1 MAGDTRTLTIKWLG
15 DTSSVEKSAKS
26 ASGALGKVGTIAAG
40 AFTGTA
46 MLQGAEQLVGFLGD
60 STKAAIEDE
69 ASQRTLAKT
78 LENTA
83 HATHGQVDAVE
94 KYISRTQAA
103 TGVTDDELRPAFA
116 NLVRGTHDVNKA
128 QGLMQTALDV
138 SAGSGKDL
146 GTVTM
151 AMSKALNGN
160 VGALARLGIKVKQT
174 VPDTK
179 ALAAAQRNVM
189 HAQAAYNEAVKK
201 YGPNSSQAA
210 TAMSKLADSN
220 AKLKDAQTKVK
231 KTTLD
236 ATTLMREL
244 NKTYGGQAAA
254 AANTSAGKMKRLQ
267 AQWHE
272 MQEEI
277 GFKVLPVLTIVA
289 DFLLNQLPGAI
300 DKVVQWFQT
309 NWPKIYQAISPL
321 VSFVKSAVSNIT
333 DLVKALIL
341 VFQGL
346 IDFITGV
353 FSGDWGKA
361 WRGIQKMFHGIVGAI
376 AAIYKEF
383 WNELQH
389 ITFTALKLLFQ
400 LWLKSWQLTFQL
412 TMQLL
417 HSLVSGFWQLISQL
431 PGLAVK
437 GLEWLAQVY
446 LDGWMNVLDIT
457 KRVVQWML
465 DAFWRGLAALPGLA
479 IRGISWLATTYYNAL
494 RALPNLMGRIVNDI
508 AGVFS
513 HLAGWLWSLFN
524 SGIDSLVRLFSYAGS
539 RMGSA
544 LWDATINGLR
554 GIGDAVW
561 SIVKGGANALIDA
574 WNRIDFGIHIHAPD
588 WIPFV
593 GGKGWD
599 IDDIIPDIPR
609 LATGGIT
616 KGAGIA
622 YLHPNELVQPLPRN
636 GALGAS
642 VYYITV
648 NVPPTA
654 DQAKVGQA
662 TVAAIKAYE
671 LRNGTSWRH

>member
-254 AANTSAGKMKRLQ
+254 AANTSAAR
-267 AQWHE
+267 
-272 MQEEI
+272 
-277 GFKVLPVLTIVA
+277 
-289 DFLLNQLPGAI
+289 
-300 DKVVQWFQT
+300 
-309 NWPKIYQAISPL
+309 
-321 VSFVKSAVSNIT
+321 
-333 DLVKALIL
+333 
-341 VFQGL
+341 
-346 IDFITGV
+346 
-353 FSGDWGKA
+353 
-361 WRGIQKMFHGIVGAI
+361 
-376 AAIYKEF
+376 
-383 WNELQH
+383 
-389 ITFTALKLLFQ
+389 
-400 LWLKSWQLTFQL
+400 
-412 TMQLL
+412 
-417 HSLVSGFWQLISQL
+417 
-431 PGLAVK
+431 
-437 GLEWLAQVY
+437 
-446 LDGWMNVLDIT
+446 
-457 KRVVQWML
+457 
-465 DAFWRGLAALPGLA
+465 
-479 IRGISWLATTYYNAL
+479 
-494 RALPNLMGRIVNDI
+494 
-508 AGVFS
+508 
-513 HLAGWLWSLFN
+513 
-524 SGIDSLVRLFSYAGS
+524 
-539 RMGSA
+539 
-544 LWDATINGLR
+544 
-554 GIGDAVW
+554 
-561 SIVKGGANALIDA
+561 
-574 WNRIDFGIHIHAPD
+574 
-588 WIPFV
+588 
-593 GGKGWD
+593 
-599 IDDIIPDIPR
+599 
-609 LATGGIT
+609 
-616 KGAGIA
+616 
-622 YLHPNELVQPLPRN
+622 
-636 GALGAS
+636 
-642 VYYITV
+642 
-648 NVPPTA
+648 
-654 DQAKVGQA
+654 
-662 TVAAIKAYE
+662 
-671 LRNGTSWRH
+671 